1 MFTKPLCKFL
11 KIYGHKAFLLIVVVL
26 HSYHHGLVFFMVVMV
41 LCSSWLLR
49 CWCFFRS
56 LWSCVPHGHYGFEFF
71 IITMVLVFLSIIMV
85 FCSSYLVGINAQ
97 FLAMANLL
105 FNNVATSVDLNR
117 SSMVLFITQRS
128 LWRGCSVTPYLF
140 IIMTEVFNM
149 MVYKGIIGKK
159 LAKIVSFN
167 FKKQKIYPINIWH
180 QFHHRRWKTIFG

>member
-1 MFTKPLCKFL
+1 
-11 KIYGHKAFLLIVVVL
+11 
-26 HSYHHGLVFFMVVMV
+26 
-41 LCSSWLLR
+41 
-49 CWCFFRS
+49 
-56 LWSCVPHGHYGFEFF
+56 
-71 IITMVLVFLSIIMV
+71 MVLVFLSIIMV

-159 LAKIVSFN
+159 LAKIVLFN
-167 FKKQKIYPINIWH
+167 FKKQKILPNKHMTSISPSKMKNNIWVRVYNFFQIIH
-180 QFHHRRWKTIFG
+180 TLGKNILTLNIFH